1 MTTLRGTACV
11 LLVFVFASG
20 IVSAQTLGQKRGL
33 EPATPPGQPGMRI
46 GGDRDGP
53 AGLFVAPWQE
63 PADLLPDAPLQASL
77 TGVVDGERSVADDP
91 VNRELPSP
99 AQQAA
104 AKAVEAKPAAQPQRR
119 GRGRKDDDVPTVNI
133 MQHDKR

>member
-1 MTTLRGTACV
+1 
-11 LLVFVFASG
+11 LLVFLSASG

-33 EPATPPGQPGMRI
+33 DPATPPGQPGMRI

-53 AGLFVAPWQE
+53 VGLFVAPWQE
-63 PADLLPDAPLQASL
+63 PADLLPDAPLQAAL

-104 AKAVEAKPAAQPQRR
+104 AKAVEAKPAAPPQRR